1 MILSRN
7 LRAAFAQPEMGL
19 EGHRPSP
26 GLHARGSHDKQ
37 VMDSF
42 ITVVSESK
50 EIIDFLIGRGSTVRK
65 ARVLEF

>member
-7 LRAAFAQPEMGL
+7 LRATFAQPEMGL

-50 EIIDFLIGRGSTVRK
+50 EIIDFLIGRCSTVRK